1 MTTLKQLYCLQEV
14 DLDLDGVNGQIA
26 EVERELEGRLSL
38 DKIEESLEEAKTRL
52 QEIQS
57 THRQLQLET
66 ESQRERSSHLETQL
80 YGGDL
85 DNPRDLEALQLES
98 NNVRHTLEQMDVR
111 LLELSLQAE
120 DARSQISA
128 QEQQLTDTQSAWE
141 VRQAQLWEQ
150 LEALTDRQ
158 EALRK
163 DRTSLASDVEPLE
176 LNRYEGLRR
185 SKGGQAVSKVMR
197 GLCQV
202 CRMSLPTQQLQRVRN
217 GRQLVLC
224 NNCGRILLPG

>member
-14 DLDLDGVNGQIA
+14 DLDLDGVNGHIA

-57 THRQLQLET
+57 SHRQLQLET
-66 ESQRERSSHLETQL
+66 ESQRERSSHLDTQL
-80 YGGDL
+80 YGGDVE
-85 DNPRDLEALQLES
+85 NPRDLEALQMEA

-120 DARSQISA
+120 DARTQISA

-141 VRQAQLWEQ
+141 VRQAQLWQQ
-150 LEALTDRQ
+150 LEELTDRQ
-158 EALRK
+158 EALSK
-163 DRTSLASDVEPLE
+163 HRTSLASGVEPVE

-185 SKGGQAVSKVMR
+185 SKGGQAVAKVMR
-197 GLCQV
+197 GLCQA
-202 CRMSLPTQQLQRVRN
+202 CRMSLPSQHLQRVRN
-217 GRQLVLC
+217 GRQVVLC